1 MGYKLLICDDE
12 KLHRQIL
19 REELEKYFDNSR
31 CSYEIIEASSGEDAL
46 GDNKIGNLDIAFLDI
61 ELADMKGI
69 ELSTKLKAKN
79 ENVLIIFVTSY
90 SDYMGKAFEQ
100 FAFNYIMKPVES
112 KIFNRIMDKAL
123 EKIGN
128 RQNSSSKKYFTI
140 VHKKK
145 MSSILYGDIICF
157 EKKLNNLIISLEND
171 KMVMRYSL
179 KRVEEELDTSFFLRC
194 HRSFIVNKE
203 RIIVQQGNYLTLI
216 GHNEKIPIGEKY
228 RDHVNT
234 EILKMLRGRRG

>member
-1 MGYKLLICDDE
+1 MGYKILICDDE

-19 REELEKYFDNSR
+19 REELEKYFENTR
-31 CSYEIIEASSGEDAL
+31 CSYEIIEASSGEDVL
-46 GDNKIGNLDIAFLDI
+46 GHKRTGSLDIAFLDI

-79 ENVLIIFVTSY
+79 EKVLIIFVTSY

-100 FAFNYIMKPVES
+100 FVFNYIMKPVES
-112 KIFNRIMDKAL
+112 KIFSRIMDKAL
-123 EKIGN
+123 EEIEYRRN
-128 RQNSSSKKYFTI
+128 NSLKKYFTI
-140 VHKKK
+140 VYKKK
-145 MSSILYGDIICF
+145 MSSILYEDIICF
-157 EKKLNNLIISLEND
+157 EKRLNNLIISLEND
-171 KMVMRYSL
+171 KMVIRYSL
-179 KRVEEELDTSFFLRC
+179 KRVEEVLDTKFFLRC
-194 HRSFIVNKE
+194 HRGFIVNKE

-234 EILKMLRGRRG
+234 EISKMLRGRRG